1 MDIVGI
7 SLSNCKY
14 LILYL
19 HIDRATFIK
28 SVVKVKKAREI
39 FRMIENVA

>member
-28 SVVKVKKAREI
+28 SVVKVKKARE
-39 FRMIENVA
+39 MIENVA